1 LFKGINDYSIRE
13 MDKLEYTNLLNKITK
28 ASIQIF
34 GEKLVG
40 VYLHG
45 FIAMGCF
52 NPKKSD

>member
-1 LFKGINDYSIRE
+1 MFKGINDYSIRE